1 MNIIFICRYRHN
13 AYVIFLCPGATL
25 SVILGLSTTLSIII
39 SAAVTVG
46 YTLVGGLFSVAF
58 TDAIQLAVLLIGL
71 VNILV

>member
-1 MNIIFICRYRHN
+1 M
-13 AYVIFLCPGATL
+13 LPSPGATL
-25 SVILGLSTTLSIII
+25 SVILGLSDTLSIII

-71 VNILV
+71 VNNLVLISFFGGA